1 MTPGARVAAKIEVL
15 DAVLL
20 GVPAEKA
27 LTNWGR
33 NNRFAGS
40 KDRAAI
46 RDLVFQPIRCRRA
59 SGAWPDASSARGW
72 AIGAL
77 RANDID
83 PAELFTGAGHAPAE
97 LDPQEVVALE
107 LSERDPWDLQDWTI
121 NELISSYGDVQ
132 AQELAQVLRL
142 SLLHL

>member
-40 KDRAAI
+40 KDR
-46 RDLVFQPIRCRRA
+46 CRHSRL
-59 SGAWPDASSARGW
+59 GVSS
-72 AIGAL
+72 
-77 RANDID
+77 
-83 PAELFTGAGHAPAE
+83 HS
-97 LDPQEVVALE
+97 
-107 LSERDPWDLQDWTI
+107 LS
-121 NELISSYGDVQ
+121 
-132 AQELAQVLRL
+132 
-142 SLLHL
+142 

>member
-46 RDLVFQPIRCRRA
+46 RDLVFQAIRCRRS
-59 SGAWPDASSARGW
+59 SGASSAVESGAKHSSAFPQLVPALVMQRGIFCVT
-72 AIGAL
+72 APPI
-77 RANDID
+77 RID
-83 PAELFTGAGHAPAE
+83 SCCRVASDPKGRGHH
-97 LDPQEVVALE
+97 
-107 LSERDPWDLQDWTI
+107 
-121 NELISSYGDVQ
+121 GK
-132 AQELAQVLRL
+132 
-142 SLLHL
+142 